1 MLRSLLYIILALCA
15 ISCDQQEMTFDCT
28 DIDFEFIRKP
38 TSEKSAFEMSD
49 FEIKIKEGYI
59 KDELSY
65 NVQAWQ
71 MTFNHCFRLG
81 TYIKSE
87 MNKVEYSENAL
98 FLKENSM
105 IPGIPVKYHITI
117 SCKNGKIWERVLV
130 FS

>member
-1 MLRSLLYIILALCA
+1 MLRSLLYIVILSFV
-15 ISCDQQEMTFDCT
+15 ISCDQQEITFDCT
-28 DIDFEFIRKP
+28 DIQFDFIQKP
-38 TSEKSAFEMSD
+38 TSQKSIFEMSD
-49 FEIKIKEGYI
+49 FEIRIKEGYT
-59 KDELSY
+59 KGELSY

-71 MTFNHCFRLG
+71 MTFNHCFRVG

-105 IPGIPVKYHITI
+105 IPGVPVKYHITI
-117 SCKNGKIWERVLV
+117 TCKSGKIWERVLV